1 MRSKLLDPSFF
12 SLYITYVLSKG
23 LVEIF
28 TGDGKG
34 KTSAALGI
42 ALRALGQGL
51 KILIVYFM
59 KGASP
64 LSEMEVLSQNPDV
77 TILRSGEKNF
87 VNPKAI
93 VQADKDEAQKA
104 LNFTRQAM
112 LSKKYDIIILDEIN
126 VASAWGLIDLN
137 EVQELIKSKP
147 EKIELILTGRYADD
161 SLIALADLVTHMTK
175 VKHPYDQ
182 GILARKGIDY

>member
-1 MRSKLLDPSFF
+1 MESNFLDPSFF
-12 SLYITYVLSKG
+12 SLYITCVLSKG

-42 ALRALGQGL
+42 ALRALGQGF
-51 KILIVYFM
+51 KVFIVYFM

-64 LSEMEVLSQNPDV
+64 LSEIEALSQNPDV
-77 TILRSGEKNF
+77 TILRSGGKNF
-87 VNPKAI
+87 VNPKTIA
-93 VQADKDEAQKA
+93 QADKDEARKA

-137 EVQELIKSKP
+137 EVQELIKNKP
-147 EKIELILTGRYADD
+147 REIELVLTGRYADD

-182 GILARKGIDY
+182 GISARKGIDY